1 MRDEYKNK
9 MADKIAARFTDLEER
24 IMKDIVRRIRKTG
37 EITST
42 ADWQINRLKI
52 LGYSSEDIEKAIK
65 DTLNDSYPEM
75 FELYDKVI
83 DWEYVRNKDIYE
95 QVNARFIPYEENE
108 QMQQQVE
115 AIIRQSREDLENIT
129 NSLGFYLNYNGKMV
143 VTPLSQIY
151 TGYLDNACYDIVS
164 GAFDYGSV
172 LRKTVTQ
179 LTNSGMRT
187 INYPSG
193 WTNRVDVAARR
204 AVLTGVAQV
213 CGKINEYHAQQL
225 GTEYFEVDWHSGAR
239 PAHAVW
245 QGRIYSKQQLVSVCG
260 LGTVTGLLG
269 ANCYHMYYPF
279 FPDISVRNYTDEW
292 LDEQNKKD
300 NTPKSFDGKEY
311 TAYEARQKQRK
322 METAMRA
329 QRQKVKLME
338 IGGAD
343 KDEVMLHKAKYQA
356 QLGEYARFSKR
367 MGLKQQ
373 REHIYLDMRGR
384 VAPRS
389 LKAVKQFPPEMI
401 QNAGRDIAQYRRYK
415 NVLGKSIGSLAE
427 FGRMKYN
434 DDKKWKDTK
443 EAYTDVN
450 WQRKALVNRTK
461 GTVHSVPY
469 MGTPNSVF
477 DNYKDEV
484 IQSRRYYGK
493 DGKPKLDIDMSD
505 HGNAKEHPVVPHY
518 HNWYLTDKGTL
529 KRESKHDN
537 TLKLGHKIANSDILS
552 EVMKDD

>member
-213 CGKINEYHAQQL
+213 CGK
-225 GTEYFEVDWHSGAR
+225 D
-239 PAHAVW
+239 
-245 QGRIYSKQQLVSVCG
+245 
-260 LGTVTGLLG
+260 
-269 ANCYHMYYPF
+269 
-279 FPDISVRNYTDEW
+279 
-292 LDEQNKKD
+292 
-300 NTPKSFDGKEY
+300 
-311 TAYEARQKQRK
+311 
-322 METAMRA
+322 
-329 QRQKVKLME
+329 
-338 IGGAD
+338 
-343 KDEVMLHKAKYQA
+343 
-356 QLGEYARFSKR
+356 
-367 MGLKQQ
+367 
-373 REHIYLDMRGR
+373 
-384 VAPRS
+384 
-389 LKAVKQFPPEMI
+389 
-401 QNAGRDIAQYRRYK
+401 
-415 NVLGKSIGSLAE
+415 
-427 FGRMKYN
+427 
-434 DDKKWKDTK
+434 
-443 EAYTDVN
+443 
-450 WQRKALVNRTK
+450 
-461 GTVHSVPY
+461 
-469 MGTPNSVF
+469 
-477 DNYKDEV
+477 
-484 IQSRRYYGK
+484 
-493 DGKPKLDIDMSD
+493 
-505 HGNAKEHPVVPHY
+505 
-518 HNWYLTDKGTL
+518 
-529 KRESKHDN
+529 
-537 TLKLGHKIANSDILS
+537 
-552 EVMKDD
+552 